1 MKIFF
6 RFLRSSR
13 RNQANNRLRTLWLTL
28 LVSGIVV
35 ASQQRVNG
43 ASTTADGATV
53 EKFTGGHTRV
63 VWLTDAENKDSF
75 AVRDRLQL
83 VGYDSR
89 DGKGERIIWSDR
101 ANYYRPLITP
111 DGQQIVISNR
121 QARKIYVVAW
131 DGSRP
136 RLLKEP
142 GCASE
147 VWREPNTGKT
157 WVYYQEDPNN
167 HTTPVLR
174 FPIDEP
180 VKVETV
186 WSSSVIQ
193 AVPSFQLSR
202 DGKLAASEF
211 PWPNSGV
218 AELPDVAWRKHR
230 DGCWPAM
237 APDDSYI
244 SWTFDGPHRNLFL
257 TRSGKEESWTVNISQ
272 APGVRG
278 FEVYHPRWSNDVRYM
293 VMTGPYTTGAKTI
306 KLWDG
311 ADGVELY
318 IGRFSKDFRGMDG
331 WLKLTNSRIGEFFP
345 DVWIDGGEH
354 KSSKFSGSP
363 GSTTAANSRLA
374 QTIKSVF
381 GQTYENV
388 WPGSTSGLLFQWRDN
403 KDNGQFVNGS
413 GEARNVRLRAE
424 GGARFGPNGEMHIL
438 GGAFVPDESFS
449 REIRDACRK
458 TDELAIEAI
467 VTTSRVPQFG
477 PARII
482 SLSKNPAKRNFT
494 LGQEND
500 RLVLRLQT
508 SKTSRNGMDFK
519 LAQLEAGKAYHVV
532 VTYKSGLL
540 VCYLNGKIASQTNF
554 ASGTFDE
561 WHGSSYSFI
570 FGNEVGGVRPW
581 EGYLD
586 GVAVYNRFVGQEEA
600 ARKFKLAGVRIA
612 QRPMIDRKIVKA
624 EMLQKAESPPPDAI
638 TPYRRAL
645 VVNRYK
651 IKEARDSQLV
661 NQTVQVAE
669 WALLDAK
676 IPSTYAEA
684 KPGKVLELNLEPYEA
699 HPQLES
705 ERLASD
711 VPSLEEDLYYSVSSG
726 R

>member
-28 LVSGIVV
+28 LVFGIVV
-35 ASQQRVNG
+35 ASQQRVDA

-147 VWREPNTGKT
+147 VWRDPKTGKT
-157 WVYYQEDPNN
+157 WVYYQVNPNDY
-167 HTTPVLR
+167 TTPVLR

-180 VKVETV
+180 SKVEPV
-186 WSSSVIQ
+186 WSSSVVQ
-193 AVPSFQLSR
+193 ALPSFQLSR
-202 DGKLAASEF
+202 DGKMAATTF
-211 PWPNSGV
+211 PWPSSGV

-244 SWTFDGPHRNLFL
+244 SWTFDGPHRNLLL
-257 TRSGKEESWTVNISQ
+257 TRAGEESWTVNISN
-272 APGVRG
+272 APGVRNY
-278 FEVYHPRWSNDVRYM
+278 EVYHPRWSNDVRYM
-293 VMTGPYTTGAKTI
+293 VMTGPYTTGPKAI

-311 ADGVELY
+311 ADGVEIYL
-318 IGRFSKDFRGMDG
+318 GKFGKDFRSIDN
-331 WLKLTNSRIGEFFP
+331 WLKVTNSRVGEFFP
-345 DVWIDGGEH
+345 DVWIAGGEH
-354 KSSKFSGSP
+354 RSSEYSG
-363 GSTTAANSRLA
+363 AARSSAGTDSGLVQKLR
-374 QTIKSVF
+374 SVL
-381 GQTYENV
+381 GQPFENV
-388 WPGSTSGLLFQWRDN
+388 WPGSRTGLVFQWRDN
-403 KDNGQFVNGS
+403 KDNGQFVNSS
-413 GEARNVRLRAE
+413 GQSRSVRLKAV

-438 GGAFVPDESFS
+438 GGAFIPDGAFNQ
-449 REIRDACRK
+449 EIRDECRK
-458 TDELAIEAI
+458 SGELAIEA
-467 VTTSRVPQFG
+467 VVKTSRIPQFG
-477 PARII
+477 PARIV
-482 SLSKNPAKRNFT
+482 SFSRNPAKRNFT
-494 LGQEND
+494 LGQQDNN
-500 RLVLRLQT
+500 LVLRLQT
-508 SKTSRNGMDFK
+508 SNTSRNGIDFK
-519 LAQLEAGKAYHVV
+519 LAALEAGKAYHVV

-540 VCYLNGKIASQTNF
+540 VCYLNGKAVSRTNF
-554 ASGTFDE
+554 ESGSFKE
-561 WHGSSYSFI
+561 WHGSSYTLI
-570 FGNEVGGVRPW
+570 FGNEVGGDRPW

-586 GVAVYNRFVGQEEA
+586 GVAIYSRFIQPEEA
-600 ARKFKLAGVRIA
+600 ARKFSLAHARIA
-612 QRPMIDRKIVKA
+612 ARPQIDRKIVKA
-624 EMLQKAESPPPDAI
+624 EMLQKADSPLPEAI

-651 IKEARDSQLV
+651 IKEAQDAKLV

-676 IPSTYAEA
+676 VPSTYAHTT
-684 KPGKVLELNLEPYEA
+684 PGHVVELNLEPYEA

-711 VPSLEEDLYYSVSSG
+711 APSLDEDLYYSVSSG

>member
-1 MKIFF
+1 
-6 RFLRSSR
+6 
-13 RNQANNRLRTLWLTL
+13 
-28 LVSGIVV
+28 
-35 ASQQRVNG
+35 
-43 ASTTADGATV
+43 
-53 EKFTGGHTRV
+53 
-63 VWLTDAENKDSF
+63 
-75 AVRDRLQL
+75 
-83 VGYDSR
+83 
-89 DGKGERIIWSDR
+89 
-101 ANYYRPLITP
+101 
-111 DGQQIVISNR
+111 
-121 QARKIYVVAW
+121 
-131 DGSRP
+131 
-136 RLLKEP
+136 
-142 GCASE
+142 
-147 VWREPNTGKT
+147 
-157 WVYYQEDPNN
+157 
-167 HTTPVLR
+167 
-174 FPIDEP
+174 
-180 VKVETV
+180 
-186 WSSSVIQ
+186 
-193 AVPSFQLSR
+193 
-202 DGKLAASEF
+202 
-211 PWPNSGV
+211 
-218 AELPDVAWRKHR
+218 
-230 DGCWPAM
+230 
-237 APDDSYI
+237 
-244 SWTFDGPHRNLFL
+244 
-257 TRSGKEESWTVNISQ
+257 
-272 APGVRG
+272 
-278 FEVYHPRWSNDVRYM
+278 
-293 VMTGPYTTGAKTI
+293 
-306 KLWDG
+306 
-311 ADGVELY
+311 
-318 IGRFSKDFRGMDG
+318 MDG
-331 WLKLTNSRIGEFFP
+331 WLKLTNSRVGELFP

-363 GSTTAANSRLA
+363 RATTAENSRLA
-374 QTIKSVF
+374 RTIKSVF
-381 GQTYENV
+381 GKTYENV

-413 GEARNVRLRAE
+413 GIARNVRLRAE

-458 TDELAIEAI
+458 SDELAIEAI

-482 SLSKNPAKRNFT
+482 SLSRNPAKRNFT

-519 LAQLEAGKAYHVV
+519 LAQLEAGQAYHVV

-586 GVAVYNRFVGQEEA
+586 GVAIYNRFVGKEEA

-624 EMLQKAESPPPDAI
+624 EMLQKADSPPPDAI

-676 IPSTYAEA
+676 IPSTYADA
-684 KPGKVLELNLEPYEA
+684 KPGQVLELNLEPYEA

>member
-1 MKIFF
+1 MKIIS
-6 RFLRSSR
+6 RFLQRLSVFR
-13 RNQANNRLRTLWLTL
+13 ANTFARPLWLAVLAIGLAT
-28 LVSGIVV
+28 
-35 ASQQRVNG
+35 ASQQKAD
-43 ASTTADGATV
+43 ASPTAVDGAAV

-63 VWLTDAENKDSF
+63 VWLTDSENKDSF
-75 AVRDRLQL
+75 AERDRLQL

-89 DGKGERIIWSDR
+89 DGKGERVIWGDR

-111 DGQQIVISNR
+111 DGQQIVFSNR
-121 QARKIYVVAW
+121 QTRKIYVIEW

-147 VWREPNTGKT
+147 VWRDPNTGKT

-167 HTTPVLR
+167 FTKPVLR

-180 VKVETV
+180 ANVQTV

-193 AVPSFQLSR
+193 ALPSFQLSR
-202 DGKLAASEF
+202 DGKLAASTF
-211 PWPNSGV
+211 PWPSSGV

-244 SWTFDGPHRNLFL
+244 SWTFDGPHRNLFM
-257 TRSGKEESWTVNISQ
+257 TRSGEEESWTVNISQ
-272 APGVRG
+272 APGVKD

-293 VMTGPYTTGAKTI
+293 VMTGPYTTGEKKI

-311 ADGVELY
+311 ADGVEIY
-318 IGRFSKDFRGMDG
+318 IGKFSKDFRAMDD

-345 DVWIDGGEH
+345 DVWIAGGEH
-354 KSSKFSGSP
+354 KSSRFNGSARV
-363 GSTTAANSRLA
+363 STAANSRLA
-374 QTIKSVF
+374 ELLKSVF
-381 GQTYENV
+381 GKPYENA
-388 WPGSTSGLLFQWRDN
+388 WPGSRTGLLFQWRDN
-403 KDNGQFVNGS
+403 KDNSQFVNGS
-413 GEARNVRLRAE
+413 GDPRNVRLRAE

-438 GGAFVPDESFS
+438 GGAFVPDGIFNK
-449 REIRDACRK
+449 EIRDACRK

-467 VTTSRVPQFG
+467 VTASRVPQFG

-482 SLSKNPAKRNFT
+482 SLSRNPAKRNFT
-494 LGQEND
+494 LGQEGD

-519 LAQLEAGKAYHVV
+519 LAPLEAGKAYHVL
-532 VTYKSGLL
+532 VTYKAGLL

-554 ASGTFDE
+554 ASGSFDK
-561 WHGSSYSFI
+561 WHGSSYSLI

-586 GVAVYNRFVGQEEA
+586 GVAIYNRFVGQDEA
-600 ARKFKLAGVRIA
+600 ARKFKLAGLRIA
-612 QRPMIDRKIVKA
+612 QRPRIDRKIVKA
-624 EMLQKAESPPPDAI
+624 EMLQKADSPPPEAI

-645 VVNRYK
+645 VINRYK
-651 IKEARDSQLV
+651 IKEAGDSKLV

-676 IPSTYAEA
+676 IPSTYADA
-684 KPGKVLELNLEPYEA
+684 RPGQVLELDLEPYEA